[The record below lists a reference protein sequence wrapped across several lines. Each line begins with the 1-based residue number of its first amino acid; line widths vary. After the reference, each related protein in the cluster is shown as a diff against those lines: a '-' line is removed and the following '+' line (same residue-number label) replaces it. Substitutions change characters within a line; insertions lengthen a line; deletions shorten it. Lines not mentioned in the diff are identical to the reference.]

1 MWKQMDS
8 TVDGIVD
15 RVVTGARV
23 MKSMIG
29 DYMPSKQPGGNVMDY
44 LPTETTRIKYI
55 IRNPH
60 TKETKVIRVRPSK
73 KVVKLMAMTP
83 KPLMQE
89 KPKAIPMLDPEKL
102 RQLEREQELIAE
114 GRFPKRDE
122 KKSSYSTIRS
132 EKYSHTKNDD
142 QYVTHDNEE
151 IISSKIKEFNESWK
165 PVYKLGD
172 PPAGFTTSKPIMMS
186 ALHTSVVGEF
196 LPKPQKQVYEPLVS
210 NDFPEEE
217 PKKTHTY
224 EVTEYTAEE
233 SVVQPYEH
241 DYYNIRNQPV
251 TNQVT
256 SSLERE
262 SFTKYSSVTTES
274 PNTITQIENDIDLKL
289 QRAEYRAQRGFL
301 PSRGNYR
308 SNGDT
313 TTTTTSTSTTT
324 TEEPNYPAIFLRK
337 YRNRPDTVYN
347 PKEHL
352 LNKSTDLSHESSNWI
367 PSNATYSS
375 QKGRSTAYHIGLIN
389 ASQKTKS
396 QKWPPDLENTFLNS
410 SPVKSQY
417 EVSSTTETTHLQDLT
432 TESIRN
438 TNSRKNVR
446 LKTDQYS
453 SDTSL
458 KYKSFRQR
466 GSIKYGDKLLVD

>member
-1 MWKQMDS
+1 MLHLLEFKKCYDFLVTLLLFILLLQHGTEGRPKKWNHSIQRRFMWKQMDS

-29 DYMPSKQPGGNVMDY
+29 DFMPPKPPGGNVMDY

-89 KPKAIPMLDPEKL
+89 KAKAIPMLDPEKL

-114 GRFPKRDE
+114 GRLPKRDE
-122 KKSSYSTIRS
+122 TKSSYSALRS
-132 EKYSHTKNDD
+132 EKYRDTKNDD
-142 QYVTHDNEE
+142 QYLTHDNEE
-151 IISSKIKEFNESWK
+151 IIRSKIKEFSESWK

-210 NDFPEEE
+210 NDFPRRKNLKRLT
-217 PKKTHTY
+217 PM
-224 EVTEYTAEE
+224 
-233 SVVQPYEH
+233 
-241 DYYNIRNQPV
+241 N
-251 TNQVT
+251 
-256 SSLERE
+256 
-262 SFTKYSSVTTES
+262 
-274 PNTITQIENDIDLKL
+274 PNTITQIENDVDLKL
-289 QRAEYRAQRGFL
+289 QRAEYRAQKGFL

-308 SNGDT
+308 LNGDT
-313 TTTTTSTSTTT
+313 TTTTTSTSTTTT

-352 LNKSTDLSHESSNWI
+352 LNKIGRLSHESSNWI
-367 PSNATYSS
+367 PQMLRILAKKVGPTPI
-375 QKGRSTAYHIGLIN
+375 T
-389 ASQKTKS
+389 
-396 QKWPPDLENTFLNS
+396 
-410 SPVKSQY
+410 
-417 EVSSTTETTHLQDLT
+417 
-432 TESIRN
+432 
-438 TNSRKNVR
+438 
-446 LKTDQYS
+446 
-453 SDTSL
+453 SD
-458 KYKSFRQR
+458 
-466 GSIKYGDKLLVD
+466 